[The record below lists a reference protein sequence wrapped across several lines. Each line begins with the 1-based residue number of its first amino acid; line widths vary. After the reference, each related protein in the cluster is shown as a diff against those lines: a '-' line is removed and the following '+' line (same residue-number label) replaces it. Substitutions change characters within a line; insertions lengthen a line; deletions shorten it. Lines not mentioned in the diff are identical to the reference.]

1 MKHKKRYQIIDIIIM
16 SILAAGIVIFIMV
29 PFFNILAGAF
39 YYENKFDLRYIKSLF
54 DNKTLLFN
62 SLRLGILTTA
72 LTLTAGICVSVYIFI
87 CSERLQKF
95 WLMILGI
102 TMISPPFVTALS
114 YINLFGRRGLISYR
128 LLHLSV
134 QPYGLTG
141 IVLMQALSD
150 FSLCSLLLYGVLK
163 SIPGY
168 MIDSAKSLGAKTNDI
183 ICDIILPNMLPG
195 IKASALLTFLRSI
208 SDFGTPAIIG
218 GKYNVLALESYL
230 AVIAQGNLPRA
241 AAVNLLLILP
251 AAAVFVPYHKNL
263 KNLGITSHGIET
275 SNSKIV
281 GKGIVYNCIKAIALF
296 FLLWISMQYISIIFS
311 AFTRMKKGSLVI
323 TLENIEE
330 TGIDIDAVIT
340 SQLIINIFEHNT
352 PLHDGAV
359 VIRGNRISSATCYLP
374 LSDNMNISKDLG
386 TRHRAAIGISEVTD
400 SFTIVVSEE
409 TGRISVARSGKLTGL
424 NDAQE
429 LGTMLRKL
437 YDVSTQEKVFFLLKG
452 MTKNE
457 KKAD

>member
-1 MKHKKRYQIIDIIIM
+1 M
-16 SILAAGIVIFIMV
+16 IFQPELRRALEQLGSRNLFSFMFITSRS
-29 PFFNILAGAF
+29 AGAF
-39 YYENKFDLRYIKSLF
+39 TENTVDELVKAAYE
-54 DNKTLLFN
+54 
-62 SLRLGILTTA
+62 
-72 LTLTAGICVSVYIFI
+72 
-87 CSERLQKF
+87 
-95 WLMILGI
+95 
-102 TMISPPFVTALS
+102 LS
-114 YINLFGRRGLISYR
+114 
-128 LLHLSV
+128 
-134 QPYGLTG
+134 
-141 IVLMQALSD
+141 
-150 FSLCSLLLYGVLK
+150 K
-163 SIPGY
+163 
-168 MIDSAKSLGAKTNDI
+168 AKT
-183 ICDIILPNMLPG
+183 G
-195 IKASALLTFLRSI
+195 ALMVIERE
-208 SDFGTPAIIG
+208 
-218 GKYNVLALESYL
+218 ES
-230 AVIAQGNLPRA
+230 
-241 AAVNLLLILP
+241 
-251 AAAVFVPYHKNL
+251 
-263 KNLGITSHGIET
+263 
-275 SNSKIV
+275 
-281 GKGIVYNCIKAIALF
+281 
-296 FLLWISMQYISIIFS
+296 
-311 AFTRMKKGSLVI
+311 
-323 TLENIEE
+323 LENIEE